1 MSLDA
6 KHDMWAYLV
15 LYSVNGKYCN
25 DFVSKVYGFVFGKMK
40 VLEWLC
46 RENEILVYMPTSLIN
61 GKFELV
67 PWCETW
73 YVNVFGFVFGKM
85 NVLEWLCR
93 ENEILVYMLTSLI
106 NEMFELVR
114 WYEILYVNL
123 FGFVFRKMKVLK
135 WPLSRKW
142 DYSIYD

>member
-15 LYSVNGKYCN
+15 LYSVKGKYWN

-46 RENEILVYMPTSLIN
+46 RENEILGCMPTSLIN
-61 GKFELV
+61 GKFELL

-73 YVNVFGFVFGKM
+73 YVN
-85 NVLEWLCR
+85 
-93 ENEILVYMLTSLI
+93 
-106 NEMFELVR
+106 
-114 WYEILYVNL
+114 L
-123 FGFVFRKMKVLK
+123 FGFKFGKMKVLK
-135 WPLSRKW
+135 WHLLRKRDFSLYGYNFDKYEGW
-142 DYSIYD
+142 TCPMI